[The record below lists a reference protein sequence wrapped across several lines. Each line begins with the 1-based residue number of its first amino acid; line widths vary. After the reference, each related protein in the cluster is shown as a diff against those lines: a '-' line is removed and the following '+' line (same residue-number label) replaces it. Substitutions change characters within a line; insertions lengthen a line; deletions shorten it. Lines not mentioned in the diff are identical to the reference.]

1 MARPA
6 KPLEQDKLIYIMA
19 KNDAKRQIPRV
30 TGLVLL
36 LLVLIDVIFTILF
49 FYCANNVDSFLKIL
63 DYSNAVAQV
72 RSSIVTM
79 CTVWGI
85 LCIAKALGSVLVYLW
100 RKEGFLLYTL
110 ATLIFII
117 MFIVLG
123 AKYSVSSFAVK
134 PIIALL
140 IMNVALFG
148 TLFLRSNGASV
159 WSQLKMIQWKKKSE
173 K

>member
-1 MARPA
+1 
-6 KPLEQDKLIYIMA
+6 MA
-19 KNDAKRQIPRV
+19 KNDAKRQVPKV
-30 TGLVLL
+30 TGLVLC

-49 FYCANNVDSFLKIL
+49 FYFASEVDAFAKMIDSASKPIVAV
-63 DYSNAVAQV
+63 SSTAAQTAGAVADT
-72 RSSIVTM
+72 RSFIVTM

-123 AKYSVSSFAVK
+123 AKYSVFSFAVK

-140 IMNVALFG
+140 IMNAVLFG
-148 TLFLRSNGASV
+148 SLFMRSNGASM
-159 WSQLKMIQWKKKSE
+159 WSQLKMIKWKKSE

>member
-1 MARPA
+1 
-6 KPLEQDKLIYIMA
+6 MA

-30 TGLVLL
+30 TGLVLC

-49 FYCANNVDSFLKIL
+49 FYFASEVDSFLKIL
-63 DYSNAVAQV
+63 DKASGVIAEA

-140 IMNVALFG
+140 IMNAVLFG
-148 TLFLRSNGASV
+148 SLFMRSNGASM
-159 WSQLKMIQWKKKSE
+159 WSQLKMIKWKKSE

>member
-1 MARPA
+1 MAT
-6 KPLEQDKLIYIMA
+6 KDV
-19 KNDAKRQIPRV
+19 KRQLPRM

-49 FYCANNVDSFLKIL
+49 FYFASEVDSFMKIL
-63 DYSNAVAQV
+63 DKASEAVAES
-72 RSSIVTM
+72 RSFVVTL
-79 CTVWGI
+79 CTVSAF
-85 LCIAKALGSVLVYLW
+85 LCIAKAVGSTFVYLR
-100 RKEGFLLYTL
+100 RKEGFWLYTL

-123 AKYSVSSFAVK
+123 IKYSVFSFALK

-140 IMNVALFG
+140 IMNAVLFG
-148 TLFLRSNGASV
+148 SLFLRSNGASV
-159 WSQLKMIQWKKKSE
+159 WSQLKMIQWKKKNE